1 MNLSSQRRLAAD
13 VLECGVNRVWIDPER
28 AYEISMAITREE
40 IRTLIK
46 EGAIK
51 AKPEESQSRGRS
63 RELAE
68 KKKKGRR
75 IGPGTKKGG
84 KYSVISKKQRWM
96 NRIRAQRRHLRE
108 MRENR
113 TITVN
118 TYRKLYL
125 KAKGGEFRSIA
136 ELSRYINENNLRR
149 RTFG

>member
-1 MNLSSQRRLAAD
+1 MNLSSQRRLAAQ
-13 VLECGVNRVWIDPER
+13 VLGCGENRVWIDQDKI
-28 AYEISMAITREE
+28 YEVSMAITRDE

-51 AKPEESQSRGRS
+51 AKLIESQSRGRS
-63 RELAE
+63 RSLAE
-68 KKKKGRR
+68 KKQKGRR

-84 KYSVISKKQRWM
+84 KYSLVSRKQRWI

-108 MRENR
+108 LRENR

-118 TYRKLYL
+118 TYRTLYR

-136 ELSRYINENNLRR
+136 ELDRYINERNLRR